1 MKSCKLSWSVSG
13 VLLLVV
19 IGMAYKFILSGSVA
33 PATDGR
39 QSIVLESGERDLV
52 LTEMRMFLSSLQR
65 ITAALPKEDM
75 PQVIEAAR
83 AVGAAAQQAVPGS
96 LMGKLPLEFK
106 KLGFDTHK
114 RFDLLALD
122 AESLGDPQHILQQL
136 AELTQNCVACH
147 AAYRIDVPAMT
158 K

>member
-19 IGMAYKFILSGSVA
+19 IGMAYKFILSGSVV
-33 PATDGR
+33 PASDGR
-39 QSIVLESGERDLV
+39 QSIVLESAERDLV
-52 LTEMRMFLSSLQR
+52 LAEMRMFLSSLQL

-75 PQVIEAAR
+75 PQVINAAR

-96 LMGKLPLEFK
+96 LIGKLPLEFK

-114 RFDLLALD
+114 KFDLLALD
-122 AESLGDPQHILQQL
+122 AESMGDPQHTLQQL

-147 AAYRIDVPAMT
+147 ATYRIDVQALA